1 MEIRKLKKKIEL
13 IDKLLNQNL
22 KLINFFQSDLTK
34 YKILLMVMRGY
45 YKNQET
51 TIEKVIENLPLAI
64 SSRAH
69 KLNSITSATARG
81 YLIKE
86 PSKTD
91 LRKKNLAPSQNLIK
105 EFDEYLKTL
114 SDI

>member
-1 MEIRKLKKKIEL
+1 MDIKKPKKKIEL
-13 IDKLLNQNL
+13 IDKLLNKNL
-22 KLINFFQSDLTK
+22 KLINFFQNDLTK
-34 YKILLMVMRGY
+34 YKILLMVMRGF
-45 YKNQET
+45 YKNQEV
-51 TIEKVIENLPLAI
+51 TIEKVIEDLPLAI

-69 KLNSITSATARG
+69 KLNSITDATARG

-91 LRKKNLAPSQNLIK
+91 LRKKNLIPSENLTK

>member
-1 MEIRKLKKKIEL
+1 MNIKEQKKKIEL
-13 IDKLLNQNL
+13 TDKLLNQNL

-34 YKILLMVMRGY
+34 YKILLMVMKGY
-45 YKNQET
+45 YKSQET
-51 TIEKVIENLPLAI
+51 TIEKVIEDLPLAI

-69 KLNSITSATARG
+69 KLNSITDATARG

-91 LRKKNLAPSQNLIK
+91 LRKKNLTPSENLTK
-105 EFDEYLKTL
+105 EFDEYLKIL
-114 SDI
+114 SNI

>member
-1 MEIRKLKKKIEL
+1 MDSKKSKKKIEL
-13 IDKLLNQNL
+13 TDKLLNQNL

-34 YKILLMVMRGY
+34 YKILLMVMKGY

-51 TIEKVIENLPLAI
+51 TIEKVIEDLPLAI

-69 KLNSITSATARG
+69 KLNSITDATARG

-86 PSKTD
+86 ISKND
-91 LRKKNLAPSQNLIK
+91 LRKKNLIPSENLTK